1 MINRQQGAP
10 PIRAVPAEDR
20 FLLTAGVPDHLQL
33 FPVAGK
39 PTKGPSP
46 PPGKTAPERSPCPP
60 GTEGAAA
67 LHAEVIAAGTG
78 VPVGPQPAQGDGLV
92 TVGTGLLRLAGVLL
106 DQRRRAASLFQLIF
120 WFVNKIQKGQRCHL
134 PSIKVKSYCPVI
146 NRGSLTSSSC
156 SAMLVSMPSTTSSHR
171 AAFIFRMA
179 SSRVPA

>member
-10 PIRAVPAEDR
+10 RSGRCRRGPLPSHCWRPGPSPA
-20 FLLTAGVPDHLQL
+20 
-33 FPVAGK
+33 FPGSRET
-39 PTKGPSP
+39 TKGPSP

-67 LHAEVIAAGTG
+67 LPCGSDSRRHRCSSWTTAGSGGWTCDSWDRSS
-78 VPVGPQPAQGDGLV
+78 PA
-92 TVGTGLLRLAGVLL
+92 RWRPL

-146 NRGSLTSSSC
+146 NRGVADQLQLLGNVGFNALHHQLTQRPLSSF
-156 SAMLVSMPSTTSSHR
+156 A
-171 AAFIFRMA
+171 A